1 MNKNIKKLAILA
13 LAGLTLCGTAVAA
26 PHGHGRR
33 GPRCA
38 PIHHRAPQPPRH
50 HHHHHDT
57 GLVLGATV
65 IGGIIGGI
73 VGAICD

>member
-1 MNKNIKKLAILA
+1 MNNNIKKLAILA
-13 LAGLTLCGTAVAA
+13 LAGLTLCGTAMAA
-26 PHGHGRR
+26 PHHSRR
-33 GPRCA
+33 GPRRA
-38 PIHHRAPQPPRH
+38 PIHHRAPQPRH
-50 HHHHHDT
+50 HHHHHHDA